1 YHVHFLDLFSGS
13 GAIAI
18 EALSRGAQHATLV
31 EKNRK
36 AVSCIHE
43 NLKKT
48 HLDEQA
54 TVLCCDVLQAL
65 KKLETEKKKFEFV
78 FLDPP
83 YNKELEKNVLIFLSK
98 SDLINENSTIIVEA
112 SM

>member
-1 YHVHFLDLFSGS
+1 M
-13 GAIAI
+13 
-18 EALSRGAQHATLV
+18 
-31 EKNRK
+31 
-36 AVSCIHE
+36 
-43 NLKKT
+43 
-48 HLDEQA
+48 DEQA

-112 SM
+112 SMDTEFDYVDKLGFEIIRDKRYKTNKHIF